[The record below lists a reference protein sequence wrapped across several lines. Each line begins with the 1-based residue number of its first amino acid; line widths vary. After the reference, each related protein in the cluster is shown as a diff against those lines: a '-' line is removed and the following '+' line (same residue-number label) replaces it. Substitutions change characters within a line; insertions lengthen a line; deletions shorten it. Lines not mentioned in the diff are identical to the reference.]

1 MPRSSPCAEGARCQC
16 KVGLHGHRERK
27 TGPGHPLA
35 VVRCQVHGQSF
46 TIYPSGFV
54 PFGRQRLPRRRAEIE
69 SAPALLA
76 VEDRADPEVT
86 RWPGW
91 ADPDGVE
98 PGWASTQWRQIGWWG
113 RCLGLSES
121 EAQGQRVAA
130 VLGVPQHEH
139 VAGRARYGAGGD
151 RRRSQA
157 VLAVLAAVG
166 RAGEVLVR
174 LLRAGQLVGLLGRAF
189 GVDGLR
195 RLRPLVPV

>member
-1 MPRSSPCAEGARCQC
+1 
-16 KVGLHGHRERK
+16 
-27 TGPGHPLA
+27 
-35 VVRCQVHGQSF
+35 VVRCQVHHQSF
-46 TIYPSGFV
+46 TIYPPGFV
-54 PFGRQRLPRRRAEIE
+54 PYGRQCLPRRRAEIE

-86 RWPGW
+86 RWPDW
-91 ADPDGVE
+91 ADADGVE

-113 RCLGLSES
+113 RCLGLSGS

-139 VAGRARYGAGGD
+139 ATERVRYQEGGD
-151 RRRSQA
+151 RRRSQT
-157 VLAVLAAVG
+157 VLAVLASVR
-166 RAGEVLVR
+166 RAGRVLDR
-174 LLRAGQLVGLLGRAF
+174 LLRAGHLVGMLGRAF